1 MIRKI
6 LEYPIAGNTLTQKSA
21 PVEEI
26 NEDIKNLIQD
36 LKDTLNNTET
46 GCGIS
51 AVQIGELKQVCIIK
65 PDTNTCFAMINPKL
79 TKKEGVCLFR
89 EGCLSAPNKEKT
101 VQRAKKVSVEY
112 IDENGEKKR
121 MTRGGL
127 TAIIIQHELDH
138 FEGWCEVFNGEE
150 GEV

>member
-1 MIRKI
+1 MIREI
-6 LEYPIAGNTLTQKSA
+6 LVYPNDERLTQKSED
-21 PVEEI
+21 VNEITEEI
-26 NEDIKNLIQD
+26 KDLIQD
-36 LKDTLNNTET
+36 LNNTET

-51 AVQIGELKQVCIIK
+51 AVQIGIMKRICIIK
-65 PDTNTCFAMINPKL
+65 AEEGKEFAMINPKL
-79 TKKEGVCLFR
+79 TKKEGTCLFR

-112 IDENGEKKR
+112 IDE
-121 MTRGGL
+121 RGGL

-150 GEV
+150 IL